1 MAGYAI
7 VDSEKINS
15 DVTYEPPLVIAF
27 GVDKHSVG
35 SKTITMGRTR
45 IPPGGR
51 NQAHYH
57 SCEASFFIR
66 KGRLRL
72 FMGEDRREYVVTENQ
87 FVYIP
92 AGVIHGLQNLSD
104 TETAELIFTYGNC
117 PSKDD
122 AGTFFVE
129 KPWTAAP
136 SPSPQGAKPAR

>member
-1 MAGYAI
+1 VSKFAI
-7 VDSEKINS
+7 VDSERINQ

-35 SKTITMGRTR
+35 SATVTMGRTR

-66 KGRLRL
+66 KGTLRL
-72 FMGEDRREYVVTENQ
+72 FMGEERKEYTVKENR

-92 AGVIHGLQNLSD
+92 PGIIHGLQNLSP
-104 TETAELIFTYGNC
+104 TETAELVFTYGNC

-122 AGTFFVE
+122 AGTVFVE
-129 KPWTAAP
+129 KSWVGEP
-136 SPSPQGAKPAR
+136 R

>member
-1 MAGYAI
+1 MSKFAI
-7 VDSEKINS
+7 VDSERINQ

-35 SKTITMGRTR
+35 STTVTMGRTR

-66 KGRLRL
+66 KGTLRL
-72 FMGEDRREYVVTENQ
+72 FMGEERKEYTVTENQ

-92 AGVIHGLQNLSD
+92 PGMIHGLQNLSA
-104 TETAELIFTYGNC
+104 TETAELVFTYGNC
-117 PSKDD
+117 PSKND
-122 AGTFFVE
+122 AGTVFVE
-129 KPWTAAP
+129 KSWVGEP
-136 SPSPQGAKPAR
+136 R

>member
-1 MAGYAI
+1 MPKFAI
-7 VDSEKINS
+7 VDSERINQ

-35 SKTITMGRTR
+35 STTVTMGRTR

-66 KGRLRL
+66 KGTLRL
-72 FMGEDRREYVVTENQ
+72 FMGEERKEYTVTENQ

-92 AGVIHGLQNLSD
+92 PGMIHGLQNLSA
-104 TETAELIFTYGNC
+104 TETAELVFTYGNC
-117 PSKDD
+117 PSKND
-122 AGTFFVE
+122 AGTVFVE
-129 KPWTAAP
+129 KSWVGEP
-136 SPSPQGAKPAR
+136 R